1 MVSARLSPFGF
12 VGSISF
18 DSAITPTSVAR
29 YVALVERAQRWR
41 KIKALI
47 LRINSPGG
55 DAAASEQFFQALR
68 KTDEVK
74 PVYCYVDS
82 MAASGGYYVACAGRR
97 VYAPP
102 NAVIGSIGV
111 IWRKAVLAELLG
123 KLGISLQVLT
133 KGEHKDMFSM
143 HRPLSDEEKVAVGS
157 LMQDVY
163 QQFIAR
169 VAERRGKSV
178 DEITGLGTGEVFSS
192 SKSLS
197 LGLIDGLKSYR
208 EALEEL
214 AKSVGVSPNRV
225 IQLSPHRPFMARL
238 FGVSTSEIMDVFY
251 DRLLRES
258 IGSLLV

>member
-1 MVSARLSPFGF
+1 MVSPRLSPFGF

-18 DSAITPTSVAR
+18 DSAITSTSITP
-29 YVALVERAQRWR
+29 YVRLVERARRWN

-47 LRINSPGG
+47 VRINSPGG
-55 DAAASEQFFQALR
+55 DAAASEQFFRALR
-68 KTDEVK
+68 DADEVK

-82 MAASGGYYVACAGRR
+82 LAASGGYYVACAGRR
-97 VYAPP
+97 VYAPQ
-102 NAVIGSIGV
+102 NAMIGSIGV
-111 IWRKAVLAELLG
+111 IWTKAVLMELLN

-143 HRPLSDEEKVAVGS
+143 HRPFSDEEKVAVGS

-178 DEITGLGTGEVFSS
+178 DEITSLATGEVFSS

-214 AKSVGVSPNRV
+214 AKGVGVSPNRV
-225 IQLSPHRPFMARL
+225 IQLAPRRPFMARWL
-238 FGVSTSEIMDVFY
+238 GVSASELMDVFY

-258 IGSLLV
+258 IGSLSV